1 MYANHDELLDRI
13 VAWAKQDDNI
23 RAVVVT
29 GSSSRG
35 DASSDRFSDRD
46 VEIIARNRTPLLED
60 DRWIHAIAPVW
71 VSLYLANDDD
81 THTRLVFFE
90 GARKIDFSVNEANR
104 LTEQQDGL
112 NDLYQRGY
120 RFLVDKDDL
129 AASLPEPTRKPP
141 RVALPTEQQFRDT
154 VNEFWFEA
162 AHMPTYLTRGDLWVV
177 KTRDWTMKEMML
189 RLIEWHTLATRG
201 AETDVWYIGTKMKQW
216 VHPSIW
222 DEVQEVFGRFDAAD
236 SYRSLKASMR
246 LFSRLSREIAEA
258 LGFAWPVAS
267 ESHIR
272 AYVSEFESQF
282 QATDSA

>member
-258 LGFAWPVAS
+258 LGFAWHVAS

-282 QATDSA
+282 QATGSA

>member
-90 GARKIDFSVNEANR
+90 GVRKIDFSVNEANR

-129 AASLPEPTRKPP
+129 AASLPEPTGKPP
-141 RVALPTEQQFRDT
+141 RVELPTEQQFRDT

-189 RLIEWHTLATRG
+189 RLIEWHTLAMRG
-201 AETDVWYIGTKMKQW
+201 PGTDVWYIGTKMRQW
-216 VHPSIW
+216 VDPSIW

-236 SYRSLKASMR
+236 SYRSLQASMA
-246 LFSRLSREIAEA
+246 LFSRLTREIAEA
-258 LGFAWPVAS
+258 MGFAWPIES
-267 ESHIR
+267 ENHVR
-272 AYVSEFESQF
+272 TYVSEFEAQF
-282 QATDSA
+282 QGAGPT

>member
-282 QATDSA
+282 QATGSA